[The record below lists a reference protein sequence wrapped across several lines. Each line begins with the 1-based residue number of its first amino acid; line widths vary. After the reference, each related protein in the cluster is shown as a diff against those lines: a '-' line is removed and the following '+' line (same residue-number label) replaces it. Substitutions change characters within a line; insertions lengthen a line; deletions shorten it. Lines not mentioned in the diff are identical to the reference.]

1 MNLTNKKVKMELVG
15 LDTNAYAIMAAF
27 IRAARKQG
35 WTHEESKAVIDEA
48 TSSDYTHLLAT
59 ILKNVV
65 DPDDDDEDDWGDE
78 EE

>member
-1 MNLTNKKVKMELVG
+1 MTTTNKKVKMQLVG
-15 LDTNAYAIMAAF
+15 LDSNAYAIMAAF

-48 TSSDYTHLLAT
+48 TSSDYNHLLAT
-59 ILKNVV
+59 IANHV
-65 DPDDDDEDDWGDE
+65 E

>member
-1 MNLTNKKVKMELVG
+1 MNLTNKKVKMQLVG
-15 LDTNAYAIMAAF
+15 LDSNAYAIMAAF

-48 TSSDYTHLLAT
+48 TSSDYNHLLAT
-59 ILKNVV
+59 IANHV
-65 DPDDDDEDDWGDE
+65 E

>member
-15 LDTNAYAIMAAF
+15 LDSNAYAIIAAF

-48 TSSDYTHLLAT
+48 TSSDYNHLLAT
-59 ILKNVV
+59 IVCHTES
-65 DPDDDDEDDWGDE
+65 PDE
-78 EE
+78 E

>member
-35 WTHEESKAVIDEA
+35 WTHEESKMVIDEA
-48 TSSDYTHLLAT
+48 TSSDYNHLLAT
-59 ILKNVV
+59 IVYHTES
-65 DPDDDDEDDWGDE
+65 PDE
-78 EE
+78 E